1 MQFIHNRKIFYTLSW
16 VCIFLSFLVFFLVPK
31 NFGIDMTGGLQIEYS
46 TSVVPDEQRLAEI
59 KEHILDVYLFEDKK
73 VLSDVNI
80 YPVNTTSIRADIGLN
95 LENDKQKSEQR
106 NADIR
111 ARIPQIFQEYNLQVS
126 ESSFI
131 SVGQSFGKFVL
142 DRAYLTLI
150 ICCIGIA
157 VYVMFA
163 FRKAIEWTSSFVFG
177 FVTLATLLHDIVVA
191 SGIYIVLSVF
201 FPILKIDTFFVTAI
215 LTILWYSINDTIV
228 ILDRIRSEYFQRKT
242 TDKRS
247 DKQVFEDAIQV
258 SLWRSLL
265 TSMTLVLVLV
275 AMLFFWPE
283 ALYGFVTLMLL
294 GTLVGTYSSIMI
306 AAPLVYDIKTSR
318 K

>member
-1 MQFIHNRKIFYTLSW
+1 
-16 VCIFLSFLVFFLVPK
+16 
-31 NFGIDMTGGLQIEYS
+31 MTGGLQIEYS

-163 FRKAIEWTSSFVFG
+163 FRKAIE
-177 FVTLATLLHDIVVA
+177 
-191 SGIYIVLSVF
+191 
-201 FPILKIDTFFVTAI
+201 
-215 LTILWYSINDTIV
+215 
-228 ILDRIRSEYFQRKT
+228 
-242 TDKRS
+242 
-247 DKQVFEDAIQV
+247 
-258 SLWRSLL
+258 
-265 TSMTLVLVLV
+265 
-275 AMLFFWPE
+275 
-283 ALYGFVTLMLL
+283 
-294 GTLVGTYSSIMI
+294 
-306 AAPLVYDIKTSR
+306 
-318 K
+318 